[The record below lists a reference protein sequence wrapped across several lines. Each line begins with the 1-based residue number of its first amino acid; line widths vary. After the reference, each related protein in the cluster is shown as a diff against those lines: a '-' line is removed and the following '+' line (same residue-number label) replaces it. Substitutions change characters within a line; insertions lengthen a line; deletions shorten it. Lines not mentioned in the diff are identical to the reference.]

1 MARVTYTL
9 DDFIHDM
16 TRLVE
21 SEPDQAVLF
30 DRASSHLARL
40 LANPDAVAQDYRL
53 PMPDRTPEKQSTT
66 YLLHQAPSGLSITSV
81 VWAPGSHIGPH
92 DHGTWGMIGVVENTM
107 TETRFRRL
115 DDRSQDDYALLEQDR
130 VTQNKPGEITL
141 LVPDVDEIHQM
152 DNLTNRPTPEIH
164 VYGIDL
170 LGWSRRRFD
179 PETGKITRF
188 ATARWDNC

>member
-16 TRLVE
+16 TQLVE
-21 SEPDQAVLF
+21 SEPDQAALF
-30 DRASSHLARL
+30 ERGSSHLQRL

-66 YLLHQAPSGLSITSV
+66 YLLHQGPSGLAITSV
-81 VWAPGSHIGPH
+81 VWGPGSHIGPH
-92 DHGTWGMIGVVENTM
+92 DHGTWGMIGVLENTM
-107 TETRFRRL
+107 METRFRRV
-115 DDRSQDDYALLEQDR
+115 DDREQEDFALLEQDLI
-130 VTQNKPGEITL
+130 TQNKPGEITL

-152 DNLTNRPTPEIH
+152 DNLTSRPTAEIH
-164 VYGIDL
+164 IYGMDL
-170 LGWSRRRFD
+170 RGWSRRRFD